1 MTLFYYKPLF
11 YHGFRLSLLSIITW
25 KLIPTFPPRNVHLQ
39 KFDLLLLVLLLH
51 WLPVPYRIVF
61 KLLLVVY
68 KVINSLC
75 SQHLADLLHQQK
87 SSRNLRS
94 NSRDS
99 LVQPKSRTKTC
110 GDSGPFAVCAPR
122 IWNSLPLNIR
132 HSSSVS
138 SIQKNLKTFLFKHFV
153 KSYSLVY

>member
-1 MTLFYYKPLF
+1 MFCK
-11 YHGFRLSLLSIITW
+11 GFRLSLLSIITW
-25 KLIPTFPPRNVHLQ
+25 KLIPTFRPLNAHLQ
-39 KFDLLLLVLLLH
+39 KCDLLLLVLSLVWRNLNTSA
-51 WLPVPYRIVF
+51 PYRIVF

-68 KVINSLC
+68 KVINSFC
-75 SQHLADLLHQQK
+75 SQHLADLLHHQK

-94 NSRDS
+94 NSRDL

-138 SIQKNLKTFLFKHFV
+138 SFQKNLKTFLFKHFV